1 MLSLNVQNA
10 ANLRLYDA
18 SIVERLQQHI
28 NALNAGLLV
37 LIKMASVIITL
48 KIMPESPETN
58 LNEVTEKAKKLIGQF
73 CDESE
78 FKTEEEPVAFGLKAM
93 KITFVMDEEKGSTDA
108 LEEQIKEVNGVQ
120 SVEVTDVRRTIG

>member
-1 MLSLNVQNA
+1 
-10 ANLRLYDA
+10 
-18 SIVERLQQHI
+18 
-28 NALNAGLLV
+28 
-37 LIKMASVIITL
+37 
-48 KIMPESPETN
+48 MPESPETN